1 MSGTVEI
8 GHTLKT
14 VLGFYDLVPSCS
26 KPRRF
31 VKQPTPR
38 RLVRELEPGVTSGRV
53 SPSAFVYQQKRA
65 RLRGSEAGVPEHGDR
80 ALAGGSHRQEG
91 LPMGWMPWR
100 RVLSGPLVT
109 QTSFSCSSE
118 LTGAL
123 KPHFRASA

>member
-26 KPRRF
+26 KLRRF
-31 VKQPTPR
+31 VKRPTPR

-100 RVLSGPLVT
+100 RVLSERTLGHPDVFFL
-109 QTSFSCSSE
+109 Q
-118 LTGAL
+118 L
-123 KPHFRASA
+123 